1 MCSSCCVV
9 EGVPLSRLAVE
20 QYQWV
25 LMEMNQRDREDEG
38 VYKKSRLVEHYKEL
52 NQTRRVFLLQGIIKA
67 LRPRICISLLIR
79 MT

>member
-38 VYKKSRLVEHYKEL
+38 VYKKSRLVEHYKE
-52 NQTRRVFLLQGIIKA
+52 N
-67 LRPRICISLLIR
+67 
-79 MT
+79 